1 MLYQS
6 TRDKNERVT
15 ASKAILNGLAS
26 EGGLYIPEEFPT
38 IPITGTNFLQQT
50 YQELAYEIMQPL
62 LADFSEEELKKCIS
76 KAYNDKFTDKKIA
89 PLNKQGADYYL
100 ELFHG
105 PTLAF
110 KDMALSILP
119 YLMTTALKKQEV
131 DQEIVIL
138 TATSGDTGKAAM
150 EGFADVEG
158 TKIIV
163 FYPKDGVSDIQKKQM
178 LTQKGENTFVVGI
191 DGNFDDAQTSV
202 KQMFEDQELKQ
213 MLNQHN
219 MQFSSANSINIG
231 RLIPQIVYYFY
242 GYQQLVKKGEI
253 ELGEKINVS
262 VPTGNFGNIL
272 AGHYAKKM
280 GLPISQLICASN
292 RNKVLTDFFDTG
304 SYLKNRDFFVTNSPS
319 MDILVSSNLERL
331 LFELVNK
338 DNSRLISLM
347 HDLNRQ
353 GNYHLL
359 EIEKNKMGEF
369 YAGFAEEREIEEVI
383 QQVYEKSGYVIDPH
397 TAVAKKVADDYR
409 KTEKEPLKL
418 MIVSTASPYKFPVC
432 FIGKNH
438 KGKEVETLHEK
449 TQLPIPKVIEELN
462 SLPILYKTNIKTSG
476 MKQTVL
482 SLLNL

>member
-1 MLYQS
+1 MMYQS

-26 EGGLYIPEEFPT
+26 KGGLYIPEEFPT
-38 IPITGTNFLQQT
+38 ILITEETFLQQT
-50 YQELAYEIMQPL
+50 YQELAYKIMQPL

-76 KAYNDKFTDKKIA
+76 EAYNDKFTDKKIA

-150 EGFADVEG
+150 EGFSDVEG

-163 FYPKDGVSDIQKKQM
+163 FYPKDGVSDIQEKQM
-178 LTQKGENTFVVGI
+178 LTQRGDNTFVVGI

-202 KQMFEDQELKQ
+202 KQMFEDQELEEL
-213 MLNQHN
+213 LNQHH

-231 RLIPQIVYYFY
+231 RLVPQIVYYFY
-242 GYQQLVKKGEI
+242 GYQQLVKRGEI

-272 AGHYAKKM
+272 ASYYAKKM
-280 GLPISQLICASN
+280 GLPINRLICASN
-292 RNKVLTDFFDTG
+292 RNKVLTDFFNTG

-331 LFELVNK
+331 LFEVVDK
-338 DNSRLISLM
+338 DNSRLNNLM
-347 HDLNRQ
+347 YDLKQQ

-359 EIEKNKMGEF
+359 EIEKNKLEDF
-369 YAGFAEEREIEEVI
+369 YAGFAEEEEIEEVI
-383 QQVYEKSGYVIDPH
+383 QQVFMESSYVIDPH

-409 KTEKEPLKL
+409 KMEKEPLKM
-418 MIVSTASPYKFPVC
+418 MIVSTASPYKFPAC
-432 FIGKNH
+432 FIGPNH
-438 KGKEVETLHEK
+438 EGKEVAVLHEK
-449 TQLPIPKVIEELN
+449 TQLPIPKVIEELDK
-462 SLPILYKTNIKTSG
+462 LPIRHETNIKTRD